1 MPYRLEHE
9 RYRIPFFHTYR
20 KLKFIP
26 HPKITFPFSK
36 INTSVSYLFFTL
48 LQFSSKM
55 GYLLFWIP
63 FLPVTFISHPVKK
76 FTFLSCYLIF
86 SYLYFT
92 QSPMTQGEHT
102 QLSYFYLYMS
112 TALYVC
118 KSDCMT
124 ITFSLSGVLSLL
136 GDFEVLLDPSWP
148 WHSGFGPT

>member
-26 HPKITFPFSK
+26 HPKIIFPFSK

-63 FLPVTFISHPVKK
+63 FLPVTFISHPVKNLP
-76 FTFLSCYLIF
+76 FFPVTL
-86 SYLYFT
+86 
-92 QSPMTQGEHT
+92 
-102 QLSYFYLYMS
+102 
-112 TALYVC
+112 
-118 KSDCMT
+118 
-124 ITFSLSGVLSLL
+124 FSLTFISHNPRKLVTS
-136 GDFEVLLDPSWP
+136 
-148 WHSGFGPT
+148 